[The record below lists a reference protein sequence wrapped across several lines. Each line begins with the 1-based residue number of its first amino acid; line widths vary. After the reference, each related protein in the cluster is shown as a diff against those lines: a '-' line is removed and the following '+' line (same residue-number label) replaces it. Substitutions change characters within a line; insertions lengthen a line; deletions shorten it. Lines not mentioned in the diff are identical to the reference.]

1 MTLADTIRNGTTHMV
16 SSLLNQRLI
25 NPQVVTIAH
34 FMENFYHIDI
44 ANKSQ
49 IVHRKQEEPEQV

>member
-34 FMENFYHIDI
+34 FIDI